1 MSPWRDMRGE
11 SEDGMPLSKPTGR
24 ALLHARDITI
34 RGYQRS
40 DGRFD
45 IEAHL
50 VDTKSYS
57 FPNEDRGEI
66 PAGEPLHEMWLRLTV
81 DENLVIEASEAV
93 TEHGPYAICP
103 AAAPNFARLAGLR
116 IGRGFLKAAAE
127 RVGGVAGCTHLREL
141 LQQMGTTAIQT
152 LYSVRI
158 EQEEAEDAAGR
169 APRMLNSCYAYAA
182 DGPVVRR
189 RWPKFYTGPDPL
201 PARPEAAAGA
211 NQT

>member
-1 MSPWRDMRGE
+1 
-11 SEDGMPLSKPTGR
+11 MPLSKPTGR
-24 ALLHARDITI
+24 ALLHARDITV
-34 RGYQRS
+34 RGYRRS

-50 VDTKSYS
+50 IDTKSYS

-66 PAGEPLHEMWLRLTV
+66 PAGEPLHEMWFRVTV
-81 DENLVIEASEAV
+81 DENLVIETSEAA
-93 TEHGPYAICP
+93 TEHGPYAICA

-116 IGRGFLKAAAE
+116 IGRGFLRAAAE

-141 LQQMGTTAIQT
+141 LQQIGTTAIQT
-152 LYSVRI
+152 LYSARGDK
-158 EQEEAEDAAGR
+158 EETEDAAAR

-189 RWPKFYTGPDPL
+189 RWPKFYTGADPL
-201 PARPEAAAGA
+201 RSPSEDGRA
-211 NQT
+211 